1 MSALTASVVFSYW
14 TGMLDL
20 IESPLRKEG
29 LAFRRID
36 GTCSLKQRA
45 GALRD
50 FKEDPGCTVLL
61 ASLGS
66 GGEG

>member
-1 MSALTASVVFSYW
+1 
-14 TGMLDL
+14 MLDL
-20 IESPLRKEG
+20 IETPLQKEG
-29 LAFRRID
+29 LSFRRID

-45 GALRD
+45 GSLRD
-50 FKEDPGCTVLL
+50 FKEDPSCTVLL